1 MSATAWA
8 DALVASLWQA
18 PVVAV
23 LAGLVEWA
31 WARRSTTRHAI
42 RTVALIITPLW
53 VVATALGVD
62 PSISAPLPST
72 GVPPMR
78 VGHEVVAAP
87 WVQGVMVAWAC
98 GVIAMTL
105 RAAGQGWSV
114 RGLRRTARPLPE
126 LWRRRVDAL
135 ARALGVRSPAV
146 VQSSACDVP
155 LVLGVLRPCVVLPA
169 GLLHGVTP
177 EVVEAAL
184 AHELMHLRRLD
195 PWLHAAQVGIEIVLF
210 FNPAVWWM
218 SWRMGVE
225 REHACDEAVLV
236 ARAQPARSYAR
247 ALVELEAWRQR
258 PAPALT
264 LGLGGPSLRGRV
276 LQLVRPRTLGPARRW
291 GARVVL
297 VVLVAAIVGAIVRA
311 SPSEPSP
318 PGSSPPGS
326 LDDPIGVAWLP
337 AEVRRH
343 QDEIARAASL
353 HGLDPGLLA
362 IMVWAE
368 SRGRPDARSSAGA
381 RGLMQLMPSTAAAIA
396 ERRGLPEPTPQR
408 LNEPAYNLDLGAW
421 YLAQQ
426 LERYHELPLALAAY
440 NAGPGAVNAW
450 VRAKTPLPEQTRRY
464 QATIMALWSER
475 ELPWSPT
482 LASRAR

>member
-8 DALVASLWQA
+8 DALVASFWQA
-18 PVVAV
+18 PIVAV

-31 WARRSTTRHAI
+31 FARRSTTRHAI
-42 RTVALIITPLW
+42 RTMALMITPLW
-53 VVATALGVD
+53 MVATALSVG
-62 PSISAPLPST
+62 PSLWAPTPWLGAPPS
-72 GVPPMR
+72 GIEP
-78 VGHEVVAAP
+78 EVVAAP
-87 WVQGVMVAWAC
+87 WVQGVLVGWAC
-98 GVIAMTL
+98 GVVAMSL
-105 RAAGQGWSV
+105 RAAGQWRTV
-114 RGLRRTARPLPE
+114 RGLRRTAQPLPE
-126 LWRRRVDAL
+126 PWRRRVDAL

-225 REHACDEAVLV
+225 REHACDEAVIA

-247 ALVELEAWRQR
+247 ALVDLEAWRQR

-264 LGLGGPSLRGRV
+264 LGLGGPSLRRRV
-276 LQLVRPRTLGPARRW
+276 LHLVRPRTLGPAPRW
-291 GARVVL
+291 GARLLL
-297 VVLVAAIVGAIVRA
+297 VVLLAAVVVAVVRS
-311 SPSEPSP
+311 SPPEPSLPEPSP
-318 PGSSPPGS
+318 PSSVN
-326 LDDPIGVAWLP
+326 DPLRVAWLP
-337 AEVRRH
+337 AEVRQH

-368 SRGRPDARSSAGA
+368 SRGRPEARSSAGA

-396 ERRGLPEPTPQR
+396 QRRGLPEPTPRR
-408 LNEPAYNLDLGAW
+408 LEQPAYNLDLGAW

-426 LERYHELPLALAAY
+426 LERYQELPLALAAY

-450 VRAKTPLPEQTRRY
+450 VRTKVPLPEQTQRY
-464 QATIMALWSER
+464 QATIMALWAER